1 MFFLIN
7 MLFLTTKN
15 QGPGGGG
22 GGGQPLIPPLLHIS
36 QVSITSN
43 LFLKS
48 LSITSL
54 INLANCHTN
63 IGFNINILGILSLG
77 LIFCNLSRHLF
88 GEVLKVPT

>member
-15 QGPGGGG
+15 QGRGG

-63 IGFNINILGILSLG
+63 IGFNINILGMLSLG
-77 LIFCNLSRHLF
+77 LIFYISRHLF